1 MLLVVDDDWSALD
14 RVERELCRRY
24 AADYRVE
31 GVHNGAEAL
40 RRLEGK
46 APVGGVAIGAETA
59 RRLPQA
65 RTEPLGM
72 VELKGKA
79 EPVEAHEL
87 IGLDTPR
94 G

>member
-1 MLLVVDDDWSALD
+1 MAVLSVALALVLPHSFFEDWGWLAGPAAWAACALVTA
-14 RVERELCRRY
+14 RV
-24 AADYRVE
+24 
-31 GVHNGAEAL
+31 
-40 RRLEGK
+40 
-46 APVGGVAIGAETA
+46 VGLPIAGTLIGAETA

-79 EPVEAHEL
+79 EPVEVHEL